1 MKNLI
6 YKLLFMFIS
15 ALFVAAC
22 SSDEPDYSRSVITI
36 GNTEKTEFD
45 KWLEAN
51 LVNPYNIAFKYRY
64 EDIESDLDYYVVPA
78 DYNKAVK
85 LAHLVK
91 YLCVET
97 YNEVAGT
104 DFTCEFF
111 PKMFFTIG
119 EWEYKNNG
127 TFILGTAEGGRKVLL
142 AGVNDLDAYLT
153 SAAMLNHYYFKTIH
167 HEFTHILN
175 QTKPIPADFRLITG
189 NAYVADNWSESPYK
203 TIYLS
208 RGFISAY
215 AQHSYQEDF
224 AEMMSIYITNDT
236 DSWDALLAQ
245 AEKESEESAAS
256 IRQKLD
262 IVKSYMKS
270 AFNIDL
276 DTLRDV
282 LQRRQNEVFS
292 GKVDLEDLTV
302 K

>member
-1 MKNLI
+1 MKKHIYNLFLI
-6 YKLLFMFIS
+6 VLSVLFT
-15 ALFVAAC
+15 AAC
-22 SSDEPDYSRSVITI
+22 SSDEPDYNRSVITI

-51 LVNPYNIAFKYRY
+51 FVNPYNIAFKYRY

-78 DYNKAVK
+78 EYNKAVK

-91 YLCVET
+91 YLCVDT

-104 DFTCEFF
+104 DFTCEYF

-127 TFILGTAEGGRKVLL
+127 TFILGTAEGGRKILL
-142 AGVNDLDAYLT
+142 SGINYLDQYIENAQ
-153 SAAMLNHYYFKTIH
+153 MLNHYYFKTIH

-175 QTKPIPADFRLITG
+175 QTKAIPTEYQLVTG
-189 NAYVADNWSESPYK
+189 NGYVADNWSEEPYNE
-203 TIYLS
+203 IYLS
-208 RGFISAY
+208 RGFISSY

-224 AEMMSIYITNDT
+224 AEMMSIYITNDA
-236 DSWDALLAQ
+236 DSWEALLKEAD
-245 AEKESEESAAS
+245 KESEAL
-256 IRQKLD
+256 IQQKLD
-262 IVKSYMKS
+262 IVKNFMLTS
-270 AFNIDL
+270 FGIDL
-276 DTLRDV
+276 DTLRSI

-292 GKVDLEDLTV
+292 GKVDLEDLTI

>member
-1 MKNLI
+1 MKKHIYNLFLI
-6 YKLLFMFIS
+6 VLSVLFT
-15 ALFVAAC
+15 AAC
-22 SSDEPDYSRSVITI
+22 SSDEPDYNRSVITI

-51 LVNPYNIAFKYRY
+51 FVNPYNIAFKYRY

-78 DYNKAVK
+78 EYNKAVK

-91 YLCVET
+91 YLCVDT

-104 DFTCEFF
+104 DFTCEYF

-127 TFILGTAEGGRKVLL
+127 TFILGTAEGGRKILL
-142 AGVNDLDAYLT
+142 SGINYLDQYIENAR
-153 SAAMLNHYYFKTIH
+153 MLNHYYFKTIH

-175 QTKPIPADFRLITG
+175 QTKAIPTEYQLVTG
-189 NAYVADNWSESPYK
+189 NGYVADNWSEEPYNE
-203 TIYLS
+203 IYLS
-208 RGFISAY
+208 RGFISSY

-224 AEMMSIYITNDT
+224 AEMMSIYITNDA
-236 DSWDALLAQ
+236 DSWEALLKEAD
-245 AEKESEESAAS
+245 KESEAL
-256 IRQKLD
+256 IQQKLD
-262 IVKSYMKS
+262 IVKNYMLTS
-270 AFNIDL
+270 FGIDL
-276 DTLRDV
+276 DTLRSI

-292 GKVDLEDLTV
+292 GKVDLEDLTI

>member
-1 MKNLI
+1 MKKHIYNLFLI
-6 YKLLFMFIS
+6 VLSVLFT
-15 ALFVAAC
+15 AAC
-22 SSDEPDYSRSVITI
+22 SSDEPDYNRSVITI

-51 LVNPYNIAFKYRY
+51 FVNPYNIAFKYRY

-78 DYNKAVK
+78 EYNKAVK

-91 YLCVET
+91 YLCVDT

-104 DFTCEFF
+104 DFTCEYF

-127 TFILGTAEGGRKVLL
+127 TFILGTAEGGRKILL
-142 AGVNDLDAYLT
+142 SGINYLDQYIENAQ
-153 SAAMLNHYYFKTIH
+153 MLNPYYFKTIH

-175 QTKPIPADFRLITG
+175 QTKAIPTEYQLVTG
-189 NAYVADNWSESPYK
+189 NGYVADNWSEEPYNE
-203 TIYLS
+203 IYLS
-208 RGFISAY
+208 RGFISSY

-224 AEMMSIYITNDT
+224 AEMMSIYITNDA
-236 DSWDALLAQ
+236 DSWEALLKEAD
-245 AEKESEESAAS
+245 KESEAL
-256 IRQKLD
+256 IQQKLD
-262 IVKSYMKS
+262 IVKNYMLTS
-270 AFNIDL
+270 FGIDL
-276 DTLRDV
+276 DTLRSI

-292 GKVDLEDLTV
+292 GKVDLEDLTI

>member
-1 MKNLI
+1 MKKHI
-6 YKLLFMFIS
+6 YTLFLLMLSI
-15 ALFVAAC
+15 LFTTAC

-51 LVNPYNIAFKYRY
+51 FVNPYNIDFKYRY
-64 EDIESDLDYYVVPA
+64 EDIESDFDYYVVPA
-78 DYNKAVK
+78 EYNKAVK

-91 YLCVET
+91 YLCVDA
-97 YNEVAGT
+97 YNELVGE

-127 TFILGTAEGGRKVLL
+127 TFILGTAEGGRKILL
-142 AGVNDLDAYLT
+142 SGTNDLDKYINNQQ
-153 SAAMLNHYYFKTIH
+153 SLNHYYLKTIH

-175 QTKPIPADFRLITG
+175 QTKSIPTEFQLVTG
-189 NAYVADNWSESPYK
+189 NGYVADSWSEAPFN
-203 TIYLS
+203 TNYLT

-224 AEMMSIYITNDT
+224 AEMMSIYVINDAESWEDLLNMAT
-236 DSWDALLAQ
+236 DD
-245 AEKESEESAAS
+245 SAAL

-262 IVKSYMKS
+262 IVKSYMLTS
-270 AFNIDL
+270 YGIDMDVLRNI
-276 DTLRDV
+276 
-282 LQRRQNEVFS
+282 LQRRQREVLS
-292 GKVDLEDLTV
+292 GKIDLEDLTV